1 MVNTVKLTTG
11 EAIVRFLTKQYI
23 SIDGK
28 ETRFVEGVMNIFGHG
43 NVLGLGEGLSNYQN
57 ELKIIQG
64 KNEQGMAHTAI
75 GFSKQSLRKKYL
87 Q

>member
-64 KNEQGMAHTAI
+64 KNEQG
-75 GFSKQSLRKKYL
+75 
-87 Q
+87 